1 MGTRVHPGENSWEDY
16 LSCHGGSSNA
26 FTDSEHTCFYFEVN
40 RAYLQEALERF
51 ASFFTCPLFAASAT
65 RREINAVDSE
75 FRDGFNSDSERLS
88 ELVNYTASLVHPT
101 HPFGKWGWG
110 NKDSLDTHLRAAA
123 AKAKP
128 AVKGKPTPSKVA
140 AAAKASGTAIDLRTS
155 LKAFHARWYSAHAMK
170 LVVYDAAGDAAEI
183 AQWIESGYSAIKN
196 NGLPLQDF
204 SKEGNPFEA
213 PAGSRSAEAANG
225 AGAASAKSKKSSK
238 AASAAAPS
246 PSPSPAAPLNCYG
259 KIYHVVPIKDTYKLS
274 LSWVLPPMQAH
285 FRVKPTHY
293 AEHLIGHEGSGS
305 LFSLLRDEGW
315 VTSLCAGV
323 SEGGNSKNTAL
334 DLMQISITLTK
345 LGAASV
351 PRVLD
356 ACFQYLSLIRQ
367 PANIR
372 ESIWLELQSLSA
384 LAFLFAESPDPSEF
398 VQEAAMNLQVMP
410 AEEVLRGQFLHER
423 FDRELT
429 TLVLNT
435 LRVDNCR
442 IDLLSAN
449 TKALA
454 ASMQRPLLKA
464 AWFHTSYFEEMLTT
478 EIMEAWA
485 KYDREPQAID
495 KRLHL
500 PKPNEFIP
508 TDFEIRVEPAPAATA
523 AAAAAAAASSSAA
536 APVLP
541 SQPARAVRPTRI
553 CPSLRGEYWHNLD
566 SEFTLPRAHVHLLLS
581 SPVVYASAANV
592 ALTELLLKVLVDFLS
607 EYAYAASLAE
617 LEFSVESLRSGV
629 EFKFA
634 GFSHRIADF
643 VRRVVGALGE
653 GPQGLEAFLATDDAA
668 TRFEGLREKTHRH
681 FRHQYYQPAKQV
693 EHLRLML
700 LQQHKFPIEDITDAA
715 KQCTMQQL
723 VAHLRAIRLNLRII
737 GLVDGNLLR
746 SEGEAMFSSIEASI
760 LPDAAVTPPLRDELT
775 LRLPV
780 GHALYVESRA
790 RNARESNSAVEAYW
804 ALAPSRVD
812 LKSALSVLES
822 LLHEPAFDHLRSKLQ
837 LGYKVYTG
845 VRNTHG
851 ILGFVCGIQSAD
863 FKCDRLN
870 QEIHRFMFE
879 VFYPYL
885 LRLSEEKYLAA
896 REALIA
902 ELLYAD
908 SALIERVDREWEE
921 ITENRSYCWQRSSVL
936 AAQVATVTLA
946 QVTQLF
952 EHYLLGIRA
961 EPPQLATVGVTTSSS
976 TGAKD
981 EAASMTDV
989 ESASLA
995 RETSNDAVN
1004 AVAQLALSVEE
1015 KQAAKPAPATSSK
1028 RSSRKGGAASAAAA
1042 SPSPPPLDPA
1052 LEALVTSRVQA
1063 ALHAP
1068 VVHRRHLVVACFG
1081 HPRKGRNQR
1090 EEEEDEEEEEDDE
1103 VRDATA
1109 ARRRAQRLG
1118 QNRSRSLS
1126 SAVLVC
1132 VCVVCAGCG
1141 WLVRRGW
1148 QRRLRL
1154 RRWLVRWRRQRHGR
1168 RPR

>member
-1 MGTRVHPGENSWEDY
+1 MLQLDVRSSVAHCSSCLFLCAAAVCCVCRLFMGTALHPGENSWEDY
-16 LSCHGGSSNA
+16 LASHGGSSNA
-26 FTDSEHTCFYFEVN
+26 FTDSETTCFYFEVN
-40 RAYLQEALERF
+40 RAYLKEALDRF
-51 ASFFTCPLFAASAT
+51 ASFFICPLFAASAT

-88 ELVNYTASLVHPT
+88 ELMNYTASLVRPT

-110 NKDSLDTHLRAAA
+110 NKDSLDTNLRASA
-123 AKAKP
+123 AKTKP

-140 AAAKASGTAIDLRTS
+140 AAAKASGAAIDLRAN

-170 LVVYDAAGDAAEI
+170 LVVYDAAGDAEEI
-183 AQWIESGYSAIKN
+183 AQWIEGGYSSIKN

-213 PAGSRSAEAANG
+213 PAGSTPAATTAANG
-225 AGAASAKSKKSSK
+225 AGAGSAKSKKAAK
-238 AASAAAPS
+238 AASAAS
-246 PSPSPAAPLNCYG
+246 PSPSASPAPPVSCFG
-259 KIYHVVPIKDTYKLS
+259 RIYHVVPIKDSYKLS

-285 FRVKPTHY
+285 FRTKPTHY

-305 LFSLLRDEGW
+305 LFSLLRDEGL

-334 DLMQISITLTK
+334 DLMQVSITLTK

-351 PRVLD
+351 PRVID
-356 ACFQYLSLIRQ
+356 ACFQYLALIRQ
-367 PANIR
+367 PANIQ

-423 FDRELT
+423 FDRDLT
-429 TLVLNT
+429 TLVLNR
-435 LRVDNCR
+435 LRADNCR
-442 IDLLSAN
+442 IDLLSPN

-454 ASMQRPLLKA
+454 ASMHQPLLKA
-464 AWFHTSYFEEMLTT
+464 AWFGTAYFEEPVTPEM
-478 EIMEAWA
+478 MSGWA

-508 TDFEIRVEPAPAATA
+508 TDFAIRVESAP
-523 AAAAAAAASSSAA
+523 AAAASSTAASAVVPA
-536 APVLP
+536 SSE
-541 SQPARAVRPTRI
+541 SQPKRTVGPTRI

-566 SEFTLPRAHVHLLLS
+566 SQFGLPRAHVHLLLS
-581 SPVVYASAANV
+581 SPEVYSSAASV

-653 GPQGLEAFLATDDAA
+653 GSQGLEAFLTTDEAA

-681 FRHQYYQPAKQV
+681 FKHQYFQPAKQV
-693 EHLRLML
+693 EHLRLMM
-700 LQQHKFPIEDITDAA
+700 LQQQKFAIEDITEAA

-723 VAHLRAIRLNLRII
+723 VAHLRAIRLNLRIT
-737 GLVDGNLLR
+737 GLADGNLLR
-746 SEGEAMFSSIEASI
+746 SEGEALFNSIESSI
-760 LPDAAVTPPLRDELT
+760 LPAAAVTPPLRDELT

-780 GHALYVESRA
+780 GHAMYVESRA
-790 RNARESNSAVEAYW
+790 RNPRESNSALEAYW
-804 ALAPSRVD
+804 ALAPSRID
-812 LKSALSVLES
+812 LKSALSMLES
-822 LLHEPAFDHLRSKLQ
+822 LVHEPAFDHLRSQLQ

-845 VRNTHG
+845 QRNTHG

-863 FKCDRLN
+863 FSPTHLN
-870 QEIHRFMFE
+870 ERISHFMFQ

-885 LRLSEEKYLAA
+885 LRMTEEKYLAA

-936 AAQVATVTLA
+936 AAQVATVTLE

-961 EPPQLATVGVTTSSS
+961 DPPQLVPVGASSSSSS

-981 EAASMTDV
+981 EAAASMTDV
-989 ESASLA
+989 ESSPLA
-995 RETSNDAVN
+995 RESSNNDALT
-1004 AVAQLALSVEE
+1004 AVAQLALSPDD
-1015 KQAAKPAPATSSK
+1015 KKAPKPAPASSSK
-1028 RSSRKGGAASAAAA
+1028 RSSRKGGAAAVPSA
-1042 SPSPPPLDPA
+1042 SPSPPPVDPA
-1052 LEALVTSRVQA
+1052 LEAMVASRVQS
-1063 ALHAP
+1063 ALRAP
-1068 VVHRRHLVVACFG
+1068 VIHRRHLVVACFG

-1090 EEEEDEEEEEDDE
+1090 EEDEDEDEEEDEEVRRRVAFAR
-1103 VRDATA
+1103 VRDA
-1109 ARRRAQRLG
+1109 QMLDP
-1118 QNRSRSLS
+1118 
-1126 SAVLVC
+1126 V
-1132 VCVVCAGCG
+1132 
-1141 WLVRRGW
+1141 
-1148 QRRLRL
+1148 
-1154 RRWLVRWRRQRHGR
+1154 
-1168 RPR
+1168 P